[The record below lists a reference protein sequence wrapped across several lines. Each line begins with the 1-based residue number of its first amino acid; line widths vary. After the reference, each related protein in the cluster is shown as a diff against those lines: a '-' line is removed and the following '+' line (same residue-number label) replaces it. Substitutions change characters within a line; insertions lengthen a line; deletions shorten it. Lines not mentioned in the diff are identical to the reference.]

1 MKYLLSAVFVIS
13 AMFANVSAQEEK
25 SATTLKNEAVKALKV
40 KDYAKAL
47 STYEQVMEMTK
58 DAPEGVVYYNAATS
72 ARSLNNFE
80 KAITYYKQ
88 SETLNYRPDQS
99 AFNVAYSLNKMDKSA
114 EMADVL
120 VAAIEK
126 YSASKDLDK
135 MKSMLVTY
143 YLVEGSKPFNAA
155 ADLLK
160 GAKPADQKELDE
172 LNTKVKVKFTE
183 AKPWFEKA
191 AQYAAADDER
201 ITKPIAE
208 INSRLSE

>member
-25 SATTLKNEAVKALKV
+25 SATTLKNEAVEALKV

-120 VAAIEK
+120 VATIEK
-126 YSASKDLDK
+126 YSASKDLNK
-135 MKSMLVTY
+135 MKSMLMTY
-143 YLVEGSKPFNAA
+143 YLVESSKPFNAA

-172 LNTKVKVKFTE
+172 LNAKVKVKFTE